1 MDNTPSSPFLLELK
15 TVQATTFKQV
25 IDALKEILMDV
36 NLEFD
41 ETGLKIVAMDTTH
54 VVMVHLKLN
63 ADRFENYYCEKNYT
77 LVLIFLNY
85 IC

>member
-54 VVMVHLKLN
+54 VVMVHLKLMQI
-63 ADRFENYYCEKNYT
+63 ALKIIIVKRNYMSA
-77 LVLIFLNY
+77 LIFLNY